1 MKPSSVLMQVSS
13 YCKQVCLTSNPQW
26 SFFSVSLFSV
36 IFRSDVFCPCNRFP
50 REQMNGITAFID
62 GSNIYGSADDTNAK
76 LREVRTVVEERGK
89 VVRFSSATLRSNAS
103 HLPSRSQCGFHVPA
117 SGPEGPDDLV
127 SGDVRALEHP
137 ALSSL
142 HTLFLNEHNRIV
154 EALRPLVT
162 ADAYAS
168 IWQNMK
174 AAEREDFIFQV
185 KSFMQFYKDS

>member
-1 MKPSSVLMQVSS
+1 M
-13 YCKQVCLTSNPQW
+13 
-26 SFFSVSLFSV
+26 
-36 IFRSDVFCPCNRFP
+36 FCPCNRFP
-50 REQMNGITAFID
+50 REQINGITAFID

-76 LREVRTVVEERGK
+76 LREVRTVVEEGGK

-185 KSFMQFYKDS
+185 NCFCSFTRTARDMSALRRGIKLG

>member
-1 MKPSSVLMQVSS
+1 MSEA
-13 YCKQVCLTSNPQW
+13 
-26 SFFSVSLFSV
+26 FFLSL
-36 IFRSDVFCPCNRFP
+36 IFCNLRSDVFCPCNRVP
-50 REQMNGITAFID
+50 REQINGITAFID

-76 LREVRTVVEERGK
+76 LREVMTVKEEKGGK

-127 SGDVRALEHP
+127 SGDVRALEQP

-154 EALRPLVT
+154 EALRPLV
-162 ADAYAS
+162 AGDAYSS
-168 IWQNMK
+168 IWQNMR
-174 AAEREDFIFQV
+174 AAEREDLIFQV
-185 KSFMQFYKDS
+185 K